1 MNILPKAQFTKSMQ
15 TQVNQNTPIFFT
27 EALKTSLE
35 AHSKSHTHTLQIT
48 KEILS
53 KINNDGL
60 ILISNF
66 NLSLKAIVIKTT
78 WYWYKDKQIRGRK

>member
-35 AHSKSHTHTLQIT
+35 AHSKSHTHTHT
-48 KEILS
+48 P
-53 KINNDGL
+53 NN
-60 ILISNF
+60 
-66 NLSLKAIVIKTT
+66 
-78 WYWYKDKQIRGRK
+78 